1 MKKLVYLISP
11 NKIDQNFF
19 ASLDK
24 VLSFK
29 NVKFFQLRLKNLSQ
43 KKLLNFS
50 KRILKITTKH
60 KVKFIIND
68 NFILASKIK
77 VDGCHMGQLDGSFKI
92 ARKKLKGKILGI
104 TCHNSKILAN
114 NAIKN
119 KANYLAFGSF
129 FKSKV
134 KQSAKIAYLN
144 ILKWAKK
151 NIKKPIV
158 VIGGINDTNYKK
170 LNFFS
175 STSAF
180 STVSLDLNLSF
191 NFVFLFKLFISTWAN
206 APPFPGFTW
215 LVFKTCHKSFLYTKS
230 IPTLISPAL
239 IFILIFL

>member
-1 MKKLVYLISP
+1 MVRRIRERICGLVPLKKLVYLISP
-11 NKIDQNFF
+11 NKIDQSFY

-29 NVKFFQLRLKNLSQ
+29 NVKYFQLRLKDVSQ
-43 KKLLNFS
+43 KKLLKIS
-50 KRILKITTKH
+50 KKIKKITIKH
-60 KVKFIIND
+60 KVNFIIND
-68 NFILASKIK
+68 YYILTSKIK
-77 VDGCHMGQLDGSFKI
+77 ADGCHMGQLDGSFEL

-134 KQSAKIAYLN
+134 KPSAKKANLN

-158 VIGGINDTNYKK
+158 VIGGINNTNYKK
-170 LNFFS
+170 LMNTGAKYIALS
-175 STSAF
+175 SYIWDNPKLKPEEAIRR
-180 STVSLDLNLSF
+180 
-191 NFVFLFKLFISTWAN
+191 FK
-206 APPFPGFTW
+206 
-215 LVFKTCHKSFLYTKS
+215 
-230 IPTLISPAL
+230 
-239 IFILIFL
+239 